1 MQRRLISSS
10 ASGAFGSRSLFNR
23 SYASWIRH
31 RPDQAFHATRRGYFP
46 QFVDVREEDE
56 HFKERLTGTL
66 NVPLTKLKAETKDAD
81 TADKLAYLDRSR
93 PVYVHCDGGE
103 RAEEGATLFCN
114 LGFTDVKLL
123 EGGVFEISRDSGL
136 IIERE

>member
-1 MQRRLISSS
+1 MQ
-10 ASGAFGSRSLFNR
+10 
-23 SYASWIRH
+23 WIRH